1 METSIWAMGVI
12 IVACFIGA
20 YAALLLKKASA
31 KMSFSFKFLFSR
43 ELIISLSLYG
53 FSTVLFVPAL
63 KFGEL
68 SVLYPLV
75 ATTYIWTSLFSVKF
89 LGEKMNIWKWM
100 GVLVVLI
107 GVSFIG
113 FGGR

>member
-1 METSIWAMGVI
+1 MAVV
-12 IVACFIGA
+12 IVACIIGA

-31 KMSFSFKFLFSR
+31 NISFSFKFLFSK
-43 ELIISLSLYG
+43 ELVTSVGLYG
-53 FSTVLFVPAL
+53 FSTLMFIPAL

-75 ATTYIWTSLFSVKF
+75 ATTYIWTSLFAIKF
-89 LGEKMNIWKWM
+89 LGEKMNFLKWL
-100 GVLVVLI
+100 GVLVILI

-113 FGGR
+113 VGGR